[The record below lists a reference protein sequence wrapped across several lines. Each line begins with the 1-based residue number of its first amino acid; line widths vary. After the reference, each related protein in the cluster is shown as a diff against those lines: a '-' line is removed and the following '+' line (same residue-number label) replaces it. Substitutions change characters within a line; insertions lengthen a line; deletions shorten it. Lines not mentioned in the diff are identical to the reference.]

1 MTITCGKPG
10 GPFEI
15 GLARGALGFL
25 GDVDG
30 KGLGEIDGDAAADGD
45 DAGEAL
51 GGFWLATRDVGPARP
66 FEMTAIPAAATA
78 IKTRT
83 TMATSRTRVIG
94 RVLG

>member
-10 GPFEI
+10 GAFEI
-15 GLARGALGFL
+15 GLTMGALGFL

-30 KGLGEIDGDAAADGD
+30 GGLGAIDGDAAADGD

-51 GGFWLATRDVGPARP
+51 GGFWLATREVRSARP
-66 FEMTAIPAAATA
+66 FEMTAIPTAATA

-83 TMATSRTRVIG
+83 TIATSRTRVIG